1 MTWFGKP
8 DNKTEHRYFEERLS
22 AYLDGELAPE
32 ELDAVERH
40 VATCQA
46 CQWDL
51 DTLRQTVEWMRELP
65 TVPIPR
71 VFTIPVPAQPERA
84 PQRRWRLVPV
94 LQAATALVALLLVFA
109 VSGDF
114 LLGGFRMGQAP
125 ETMLMQEAPAASVEA
140 TVVVE
145 VVKEVEVPAAAEAE
159 TVVEKVVVETVEVEM
174 EMPAS
179 MATPP
184 PQATPA
190 PAPTEPVL
198 EEATEAA
205 AAVPEGEEDALAAKE
220 VGEEAPPAE
229 PPAGETA
236 RAAAPAPAAGGGPTP
251 AETATVSPTEVAAY
265 AGPTA
270 IAEGQEQEDLMA
282 LGQGLGTARTAREP
296 GINWLRVAEIVL
308 AATFLLLM
316 AATIVVTVQRR
327 RAG

>member
-8 DNKTEHRYFEERLS
+8 NNKTEHQYFEERLS
-22 AYLDGELAPE
+22 AYLDGELAPRE
-32 ELDAVERH
+32 RDAVERH

-71 VFTIPVPAQPERA
+71 VFTIPVPAQPERV

-114 LLGGFRMGQAP
+114 LLGGFRMGYAP
-125 ETMLMQEAPAASVEA
+125 ETMSMQEPPAATVEA
-140 TVVVE
+140 TIVVE
-145 VVKEVEVPAAAEAE
+145 VVKEVEAPVAEGE
-159 TVVEKVVVETVEVEM
+159 TVVEKMVVETVEVEI

-179 MATPP
+179 TATPP

-190 PAPTEPVL
+190 PEPAEPAL
-198 EEATEAA
+198 GEATQASAA
-205 AAVPEGEEDALAAKE
+205 APEEGENALAPPEGEEEAL
-220 VGEEAPPAE
+220 PAE
-229 PPAGETA
+229 PPADETA
-236 RAAAPAPAAGGGPTP
+236 RAAAPAPAAGGAPTP
-251 AETATVSPTEVAAY
+251 TEMATVSPTQVAAY
-265 AGPTA
+265 AAPTLL
-270 IAEGQEQEDLMA
+270 AEGQEQADVLAAEQERA
-282 LGQGLGTARTAREP
+282 PARTLREP

-308 AATFLLLM
+308 AVAFVFLM
-316 AATIVVTVQRR
+316 AATIFVTVQRR

>member
-8 DNKTEHRYFEERLS
+8 DNKTEHGYFEERLS
-22 AYLDGELAPE
+22 AYLDGELAPQ

-65 TVPIPR
+65 TVSIPR

-84 PQRRWRLVPV
+84 PQRRWRWVPA

-114 LLGGFRMGQAP
+114 LLGGFRSGYAP
-125 ETMLMQEAPAASVEA
+125 ETMLMQEAPAATVEA

-145 VVKEVEVPAAAEAE
+145 VVKEVEVPAAEAE
-159 TVVEKVVVETVEVEM
+159 SVVEKVVVETVEVEM

-190 PAPTEPVL
+190 PAPAEPIL

-236 RAAAPAPAAGGGPTP
+236 RAAAPVPAAGGGPTP
-251 AETATVSPTEVAAY
+251 AETATVSPPEVAAF

-282 LGQGLGTARTAREP
+282 LEQGVGTARAAREP
-296 GINWLRVAEIVL
+296 GFNWLRVAEIVL
-308 AATFLLLM
+308 AVAFLFLL
-316 AATIVVTVQRR
+316 AATIFVTVQRH